1 MDSHKRRSTV
11 FALPSFIFL
20 STLFVVSATGG
31 SARAAPSTEGPETLI
46 REGVALRRQG
56 QDSRAEGYF
65 QRAYELAPTPRTA
78 AQLGLVELAL
88 GKFLAAATHIGEA
101 LRSNDAWV
109 TEHRK
114 VLEDGVAA
122 ASKHLLRVELT
133 GAPHGATFALNGAD
147 DTSTLA
153 PDGVIWLAPGPATSI
168 RLEKTGRKPAL
179 VRAEG
184 AAGETRRIPVDM
196 PSLDAPP
203 TAPPP
208 VAQTTPSPPAPAPVD
223 VAATPPAPRAEP
235 ASPSR
240 PLRIAGIVVGSVG
253 AVTAVVGGV
262 LLAQG
267 LSKRDD
273 INTAAKN
280 MKPYDTKDGNW
291 ETLRDV
297 GIGCAVAGGV
307 ALVAGAGLFAY
318 DLREGAASP
327 GVGSAVSFVPRAG
340 FGVLSYQG
348 SF

>member
-1 MDSHKRRSTV
+1 MDSHKRLSTV
-11 FALPSFIFL
+11 LALPSLIFL
-20 STLFVVSATGG
+20 STLLAVSSTGG
-31 SARAAPSTEGPETLI
+31 AARAAPSTEGPETLI
-46 REGVALRRQG
+46 REGVVLRRQG
-56 QDSRAEGYF
+56 QDARAEGYF

-88 GKFLAAATHIGEA
+88 GKFLPAATHLGEA

-114 VLEDGVAA
+114 ILEDGVAA
-122 ASKHLLRVELT
+122 SSKHLVRVEIT

-147 DTSTLA
+147 DTSTLP

-168 RLEKTGRKPAL
+168 RLEKAGRKPAD

-184 AAGETRRIPVDM
+184 AAGETRRIAVAM
-196 PSLDAPP
+196 PSLDAPA

-208 VAQTTPSPPAPAPVD
+208 VAQTTPSAPPEPAPVD
-223 VAATPPAPRAEP
+223 VAATPPAPAP
-235 ASPSR
+235 ASPSH
-240 PLRIAGIVVGSVG
+240 PLRIAGLVVGGIGVVTGVVG
-253 AVTAVVGGV
+253 AVV
-262 LLAQG
+262 LSQG
-267 LSKRDD
+267 LSKRDA

-280 MKPYDTKDGNW
+280 MAMYDTKDGNW

-297 GIGCAVAGGV
+297 GIGCVVAGGV

-318 DLREGAASP
+318 DLREGASSHDTGP
-327 GVGSAVSFVPRAG
+327 TVSFVPRAG